1 MDGQETDLVR
11 LYVERGFRGRVGFGA
26 RPALLIIDLIR
37 AFTDPR
43 SPLSCDLEEV
53 IAATRRLLGRAR
65 AAKIGVH
72 FTTTAYV
79 EGHTDAGLFI
89 CKVPS
94 LGLLRAGD
102 PLVEIDER
110 LRPLPNEC
118 VWCKKYASAFFGTA
132 LAATLTAAG
141 VDTLLITGCTT
152 SGCVRASAVDA
163 CQHGFRAI
171 VVREAVGDRAPAP
184 HEANLFDID
193 AKYGDVV
200 SLDEALD
207 YLARFGD
214 PGGQSE

>member
-1 MDGQETDLVR
+1 MDLER
-11 LYVERGFRGRVGFGA
+11 LYVERGFRGRVGFGV

-43 SPLSCDLEEV
+43 SPLGCDLEGAV
-53 IAATRRLLGRAR
+53 AATRDLLDKAR
-65 AAKIGVH
+65 AAMIGVH

-79 EGHTDAGLFI
+79 EGYADAGLFI
-89 CKVPS
+89 RKVPS
-94 LGLLRAGD
+94 LALLRAGD
-102 PLVEIDER
+102 PAVEIDGR
-110 LRPLPNEC
+110 LQPLPNEC

-132 LAATLTAAG
+132 LAAALTATG
-141 VDTLLITGCTT
+141 VDTLLIAGCTT

-163 CQHGFRAI
+163 CQHGFRPI

-184 HEANLFDID
+184 HEANLLDID

-200 SLDEALD
+200 SLDEALN

-214 PGGQSE
+214 SGDRSR